1 MPYRRILD
9 HELNEYFSDNHNTLR
24 EFDIIEELEIL
35 AILECKYFDEMITLI
50 KYVEN
55 PEELIHNCKIYLINK
70 YKTTI
75 ENINYFHNHNIDAIA
90 LYTINKLSEL
100 NKLES
105 SIK

>member
-1 MPYRRILD
+1 MPYRMILD
-9 HELNEYFSDNHNTLR
+9 HELNEYHNTLR

-35 AILECKYFDEMITLI
+35 AILKCKYFDEMITLI

-75 ENINYFHNHNIDAIA
+75 ENINYYPIHNIDAIA
-90 LYTINKLSEL
+90 LYIINKLSEL
-100 NKLES
+100 NTLES